1 MCCVFAGLAIVPGG
15 IVVQRD
21 ESGKETGIGFVEF
34 LTEEDAEKAL
44 ERDRKSMGHRYGG
57 ISN

>member
-1 MCCVFAGLAIVPGG
+1 M
-15 IVVQRD
+15 VQRD

-44 ERDRKSMGHRYGG
+44 ERDRKSMGHRYVEFL
-57 ISN
+57 IKAHSKSMYLY